1 MLAPDR
7 VRPTQYPRDEQQSI
21 LPPSRPGRSCLAAL
35 VLVVLVVVVGAVWW
49 RVALFPA
56 SQPPP
61 PLVASG
67 TAEADEVLISPKISG
82 QLVALPLTE
91 GSNVQAGDVVAK
103 LDDSLIQ
110 LQMRMADQITLMQL
124 QIQVKDYTLR
134 SPTSGVVTHVA
145 MKVGEVVFPGE
156 TIVTVANPSHLKVT
170 VYIPER
176 NLGTV
181 RAGQPVRVTADPFP
195 DRAFDGVI
203 TSINEQAEFT
213 PRNVQTKADRLNLVF
228 GVQIDVANPDGA
240 LKAGMPVDVTFPTS

>member
-7 VRPTQYPRDEQQSI
+7 I
-21 LPPSRPGRSCLAAL
+21 LPARRPPEEEEPIPPPRRSRRSRLVALALAVI
-35 VLVVLVVVVGAVWW
+35 VLLAGAVWW
-49 RVALFPA
+49 RVALFSS
-56 SQPPP
+56 SQQPQ

-82 QLVALPLTE
+82 QLVALPAIE
-91 GSNVQAGDVVAK
+91 GSDVRAGDVVAQ
-103 LDDSLIQ
+103 LDDSLIK
-110 LQMRMADQITLMQL
+110 LQMRMADEVALLQL
-124 QIQVKDYTLR
+124 QIQAKDYTLR
-134 SPTSGVVTHVA
+134 SPTSGVITHVP
-145 MKVGEVVFPGE
+145 MKVGEVVVPGE